1 MMKTIDHYDRL
12 MLLFG
17 KDREKRPD
25 VENSKGTAK
34 KKART
39 EPPKERLHRTP
50 LNGKESAV
58 AESSDKKVDKIEV
71 SILVFMNYYLFSLV
85 EQGKCFGNLDPGC
98 LVLPP
103 LNFGVLCFLWQMF
116 T

>member
-12 MLLFG
+12 MVLFG

-34 KKART
+34 KKARR

-71 SILVFMNYYLFSLV
+71 SI
-85 EQGKCFGNLDPGC
+85 FGLYELLTMFKFIL
-98 LVLPP
+98 LVLT
-103 LNFGVLCFLWQMF
+103 G
-116 T
+116 